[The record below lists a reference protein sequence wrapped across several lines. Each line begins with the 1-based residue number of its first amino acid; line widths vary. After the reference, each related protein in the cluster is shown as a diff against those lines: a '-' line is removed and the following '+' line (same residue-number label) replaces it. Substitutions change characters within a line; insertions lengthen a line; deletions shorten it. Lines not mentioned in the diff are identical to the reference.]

1 MNTDLNEV
9 FLSFFF
15 FIIKYL
21 FFPIAASMLTFEIS
35 FTSQKD

>member
-9 FLSFFF
+9 FLSFF